1 MKRSMAWKSGVP
13 TTGST
18 CCGSTGAGRI
28 AIGGMGARSFRRTYA
43 LSRIRPRCV
52 RGLLS
57 HNDNDPL
64 QQISFMVSVPD
75 VVKAECVRGGS
86 EKRDYRHREWPQN
99 AVVLQLAP

>member
-1 MKRSMAWKSGVP
+1 MKRSTAWKSGVP

-28 AIGGMGARSFRRTYA
+28 AIGGIGARSFRRTYA

-64 QQISFMVSVPD
+64 QETILCGAVLVGGASDSHF
-75 VVKAECVRGGS
+75 CVTRPRTHSILVYNSCYGMS
-86 EKRDYRHREWPQN
+86 E
-99 AVVLQLAP
+99 